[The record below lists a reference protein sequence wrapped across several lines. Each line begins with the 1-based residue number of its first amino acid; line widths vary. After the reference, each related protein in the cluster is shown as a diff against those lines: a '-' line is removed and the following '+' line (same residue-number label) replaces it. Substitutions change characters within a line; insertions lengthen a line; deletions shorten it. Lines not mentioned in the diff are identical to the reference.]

1 MDKYVQERP
10 QFDIVRKYLHH
21 NVMAII
27 DCTPKAGH
35 NQVERYKVKA

>member
-10 QFDIVRKYLHH
+10 QFDIVRKYSHH
-21 NVMAII
+21 NVMAMI
-27 DCTPKAGH
+27 DRTPTADH